1 MSAKAADYHQRLT
14 DFMVDEVSLRSSRKD
29 EYRAQ
34 AGPGDFTV
42 PPVVEELKKK
52 AKTTFVRA
60 AGLFERSVAA
70 EHNSANEYY
79 TKEKVRVDWQFMLVF
94 GIFFGALISSFGQKL

>member
-14 DFMVDEVSLRSSRKD
+14 DFMVDEVFPAEQSYD

-52 AKTTFVRA
+52 AKTR
-60 AGLFERSVAA
+60 GLWNLTCPPSPV
-70 EHNSANEYY
+70 
-79 TKEKVRVDWQFMLVF
+79 
-94 GIFFGALISSFGQKL
+94 